1 MNFLFVSGP
10 RLLVKRRTL
19 QMEPD
24 GWIGGLLQVN
34 EIRNG
39 SFSFLMVIL
48 ILSMLILLI
57 LVFVASCK
65 IYYCDVIVIVAF
77 NDVLMLILVF
87 VFQIYCVQ
95 VRIFT
100 LPLRDFMPYFFGR
113 SLIGTHN
120 AGDRKEVR
128 TKKISIRHTDM
139 IQGEDKRFVDD
150 FLKPVLSSLDVR
162 YDYSIKY
169 LTSFVIF
176 LTLSTLM
183 IANVNF
189 EPIIRGLKSYT
200 G

>member
-1 MNFLFVSGP
+1 M
-10 RLLVKRRTL
+10 
-19 QMEPD
+19 
-24 GWIGGLLQVN
+24 
-34 EIRNG
+34 
-39 SFSFLMVIL
+39 
-48 ILSMLILLI
+48 
-57 LVFVASCK
+57 
-65 IYYCDVIVIVAF
+65 
-77 NDVLMLILVF
+77 
-87 VFQIYCVQ
+87 
-95 VRIFT
+95 
-100 LPLRDFMPYFFGR
+100 PLRDFMPYFFGR

-128 TKKISIRHTDM
+128 TKKISIRHTDL
-139 IQGEDKRFVDD
+139 IQGEDKRFLDD

-189 EPIIRGLKSYT
+189 EPIITGLKSYT